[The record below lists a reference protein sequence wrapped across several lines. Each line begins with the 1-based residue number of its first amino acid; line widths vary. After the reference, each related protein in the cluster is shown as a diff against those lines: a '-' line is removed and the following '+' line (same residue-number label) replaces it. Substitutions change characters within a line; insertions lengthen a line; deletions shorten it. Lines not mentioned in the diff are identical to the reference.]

1 MSFRLIDF
9 TKDDLYDV
17 GIPAI
22 EEQNQNVSLFLDF
35 EKKQNMRLVTN
46 FLQRSIENM
55 TEDIKAPRTFIFA
68 DLAAYGESHLVQ
80 DTIEDFYWKLF
91 EYIIIIYPMLCW
103 NKTCCS
109 KPWTHSYKYV
119 CQNWPFKVVIVVIT
133 YDCLHSP
140 IRLYQ

>member
-46 FLQRSIENM
+46 FL
-55 TEDIKAPRTFIFA
+55 
-68 DLAAYGESHLVQ
+68 
-80 DTIEDFYWKLF
+80 
-91 EYIIIIYPMLCW
+91 
-103 NKTCCS
+103 
-109 KPWTHSYKYV
+109 
-119 CQNWPFKVVIVVIT
+119 
-133 YDCLHSP
+133 
-140 IRLYQ
+140 